1 MSLWRTIKTAGWLG
15 WQIEANWAEPFTFI
29 AYAITR
35 PIFSTLILVLMYK
48 VVAGGQTSTALFAYI
63 YLGNAFFMYTANVL
77 AGVGIVIHEDRERYE
92 MLKYIY
98 LAPIVTYFY
107 MLGRCIPKLAITT
120 LAVAITLIFGVWI
133 FDLKLVFGHWPLLVL
148 SFPLG
153 IIATIAL
160 GIALASLTLL
170 TARHGFFMTEGTAG
184 IFYLVSGAV
193 FPIEILPN
201 SFQPVAMAFPI
212 TYWLEAL
219 RRGLMAEP
227 VSKVF
232 VGWSDEKLLL
242 VLALTTACSVVLS
255 VIINRGIEYIARKQG
270 KLDQVFNY

>member
-1 MSLWRTIKTAGWLG
+1 MGLWRTIKTAGWLG

-107 MLGRCIPKLAITT
+107 MLGRCIPKLIITT
-120 LAVAITLIFGVWI
+120 LAVIVTLVFGVWI
-133 FDLKLVFGHWPLLVL
+133 FDLQLTFGHWPLLVL

-193 FPIEILPN
+193 FPVEVLPKFLQ
-201 SFQPVAMAFPI
+201 SLALAFPI
-212 TYWLEAL
+212 TYWLEGL
-219 RRGLMAEP
+219 RRGMMDAP
-227 VSKVF
+227 VSRIF
-232 VGWSDEKLLL
+232 AGWSDERLLL
-242 VLALTTACSVVLS
+242 ILILTTILS
-255 VIINRGIEYIARKQG
+255 VGLSVLINRGIEYVARKQG

>member
-1 MSLWRTIKTAGWLG
+1 MSLLRTIKTAGWLG

-107 MLGRCIPKLAITT
+107 MLGRCIPKLIITT
-120 LAVAITLIFGVWI
+120 LAVLVTVVMGVWI
-133 FDLKLVFGHWPLLVL
+133 FGLKLSFGHWPLMIL

-160 GIALASLTLL
+160 GIL

-193 FPIEILPN
+193 FPIEVLPN
-201 SFQPVAMAFPI
+201 WLEPAALAFPI
-212 TYWLEAL
+212 TYWLEGL
-219 RRGLMAEP
+219 RRGMMAEP

-242 VLALTTACSVVLS
+242 ILTLTTALSVLLSVV
-255 VIINRGIEYIARKQG
+255 INRGIEYIARKQG

>member
-1 MSLWRTIKTAGWLG
+1 MGLWRTIKTAGWLG

-120 LAVAITLIFGVWI
+120 LAVLVTVVMGIWI
-133 FDLKLVFGHWPLLVL
+133 FDLKLTFGHWPLMIL

-153 IIATIAL
+153 IIATITL

-193 FPIEILPN
+193 FPIEVLPN
-201 SFQPVAMAFPI
+201 WLEPVSLAFPI
-212 TYWLEAL
+212 TYWLEGL
-219 RRGLMAEP
+219 RRGMMDAP
-227 VSKVF
+227 ISQVF
-232 VGWSDEKLLL
+232 AGWSDEKLFLI
-242 VLALTTACSVVLS
+242 LALTTALSVVLS

>member
-1 MSLWRTIKTAGWLG
+1 MELWRTVKTAGYLG
-15 WQIEANWAEPFTFI
+15 WAIEANWAEPFTFI

-35 PIFSTLILVLMYK
+35 PIFSTLILVFMYK

-63 YLGNAFFMYTANVL
+63 YVGNAFFMYTANVL
-77 AGVGIVIHEDRERYE
+77 AGVGIVVHEDRERYE

-107 MLGRCIPKLAITT
+107 LLGRCIPKLIITT
-120 LAVAITLIFGVWI
+120 LAVIVTLIFGVW
-133 FDLKLVFGHWPLLVL
+133 VFHLSLTMGHWPLLFL

-193 FPIEILPN
+193 FPIEVLPN
-201 SFQPVAMAFPI
+201 FLQLAAMAFPI

-219 RRGLMAEP
+219 RRSFIAEP

-232 VGWSDEKLLL
+232 LGWSDEKLLL
-242 VLALTTACSVVLS
+242 VLAATTALSVVLS
-255 VIINRGIEYIARKQG
+255 VFINRWIEYLARKQG

>member
-1 MSLWRTIKTAGWLG
+1 MGLWRTIKTAGWLG

-107 MLGRCIPKLAITT
+107 MLGRCIPKLIITT
-120 LAVAITLIFGVWI
+120 LAVIVTLVFGVWI
-133 FDLKLVFGHWPLLVL
+133 FNLKLTLGHWPLLIL

-153 IIATIAL
+153 IVATIAL
-160 GIALASLTLL
+160 GITLASLTLL

-193 FPIEILPN
+193 FPI
-201 SFQPVAMAFPI
+201 

-219 RRGLMAEP
+219 RRGMMAAP

-232 VGWSDEKLLL
+232 AGWSDEKLLL
-242 VLALTTACSVVLS
+242 ILALTTMLSVVLS
-255 VIINRGIEYIARKQG
+255 VLINRGIEYVARKQG

>member
-1 MSLWRTIKTAGWLG
+1 MRTVRTAGWLG

-48 VVAGGQTSTALFAYI
+48 VVAGGQTSTPLFAYI

-107 MLGRCIPKLAITT
+107 MLGRCIPKLIITT
-120 LAVAITLIFGVWI
+120 LAVLVTVVMGVWI
-133 FDLKLVFGHWPLLVL
+133 FDLKLTFGHWPLMIL

-193 FPIEILPN
+193 FPIEVLPDWLE
-201 SFQPVAMAFPI
+201 PAALAFPI
-212 TYWLEAL
+212 TYWLEGL
-219 RRGLMAEP
+219 RRGMMAEP
-227 VSKVF
+227 VSKIF

-242 VLALTTACSVVLS
+242 ILALTTALSVVLS

>member
-1 MSLWRTIKTAGWLG
+1 MGLWRTIKTAGWLG

-107 MLGRCIPKLAITT
+107 MLGRCIPKLVITT
-120 LAVAITLIFGVWI
+120 LAVVVTLVFGVWI
-133 FDLKLVFGHWPLLVL
+133 FDLKLAFGRWPLLIL
-148 SFPLG
+148 RFPLG
-153 IIATIAL
+153 IAATIAL

-170 TARHGFFMTEGTAG
+170 TARHWFFMTEGTAG

-193 FPIEILPN
+193 FPIEVLPN
-201 SFQPVAMAFPI
+201 FLQSLALAFPI
-212 TYWLEAL
+212 TYWPEAL
-219 RRGLMAEP
+219 RWWVMAERA
-227 VSKVF
+227 SQTF

-242 VLALTTACSVVLS
+242 ILALT
-255 VIINRGIEYIARKQG
+255 
-270 KLDQVFNY
+270 